1 VFNLTTIAFS
11 DSRGGAAKAALQ
23 QVQSIRALTDIHA
36 NFVVAEKQLSGPLS
50 LGPTKT
56 QQYQHFTLRLISLL
70 LLKLQFTT
78 NKLKHSLNLFSSSHV
93 LKYLNQEVDCIHLH
107 WFNND
112 TISIEALKS
121 LLARTSVPVIITLH
135 DEWFFAGCE
144 HYTAL
149 GSERYLSG
157 YAKESCDVKGLDL
170 DRWTFNR
177 KLKLSHLL
185 ERDNVTITAPSTYLQ
200 QKAQASFILK
210 KAHVIKVP
218 NIINCTEFKPQDMAI
233 SRHELS
239 LPKDNLII
247 TFGAIGGASYLKGSD
262 LLLKALEHMQHIA
275 PNLDVTLV
283 TFGGENTNREIIAGY
298 NAINLGHISSTSV
311 LSAIYSSADVTVV
324 PSRLEAFGQVAAESL
339 ACETPV
345 VAFDNSGLT
354 DIVQHEISGLLVKAF
369 EIEGLALA
377 LVKLLTLTNSDRALM
392 GCEGRKFVQDTFSA
406 SRVTDKWKAVYNL
419 EQ

>member
-1 VFNLTTIAFS
+1 VFNLTIISFS

-23 QVQSIRALTDIHA
+23 QAQAIQSLKNISSS
-36 NFVVAEKQLSGPLS
+36 FVVAEKQLAGDIS
-50 LGPTKT
+50 LGPTKM
-56 QQYQHFTLRLISLL
+56 QKYWHFFLRVFSLL
-70 LLKLQFTT
+70 LSKLQFSANTS
-78 NKLKHSLNLFSSSHV
+78 KQSLNLFSSSHV

-112 TISIEALKS
+112 TISIEVLK
-121 LLARTSVPVIITLH
+121 LLLERTSVPVVITLH
-135 DEWFFAGCE
+135 DDWFFS
-144 HYTAL
+144 
-149 GSERYLSG
+149 GSEHCIASSSQRYLSG
-157 YAKESCDVKGLDL
+157 YNKDSCDVKGLDL

-185 ERDNVTITAPSTYLQ
+185 ERDDVIITAPSTYLQ
-200 QKAQASFILK
+200 QKAQTSFLLK

-218 NIINCTEFKPQDMAI
+218 NIINCAEFKPQNIAV
-233 SRHELS
+233 SRHELG
-239 LPKDNLII
+239 LPEDKLII

-283 TFGGENTNREIIAGY
+283 TFGGENTNREIISGY
-298 NAINLGHISSTSV
+298 NAINLGHISSTSA

-345 VAFDNSGLT
+345 VTFDNSGLT
-354 DIVQHEISGLLVKAF
+354 DIVQHEKSGLLVKAF
-369 EIEGLALA
+369 DIEGLALA
-377 LVKLLTLTNSDRALM
+377 LVKLLALTNSDRALM
-392 GCEGRKFVQDTFSA
+392 GREGRKFVQDTFSA